1 MEYQTLDSNSENEF
15 DTTNELTLYSKKV
28 IRAFSIFFSSIFGT
42 VLLMQNLLA
51 IGKKKAAY
59 LVLACGGVYS
69 LLSIVIINMA
79 DKPITVLTY
88 VFNIVG
94 GLVLSELV
102 FDWLIPKGT
111 IFKDKKPLKAFLIS
125 LAIIIPLIV
134 AMIYTI

>member
-88 VFNIVG
+88 VFNIV
-94 GLVLSELV
+94 
-102 FDWLIPKGT
+102 
-111 IFKDKKPLKAFLIS
+111 
-125 LAIIIPLIV
+125 
-134 AMIYTI
+134 